1 MNDSLRDASRH
12 LNSWQLIPYCVGT
25 GAEHMAQDELLLD
38 QHCQNLNPISILRF
52 YSWLPAAIS
61 LGHHQ
66 HKIPD
71 RWHELA
77 KDLGM
82 DIVLRPS
89 GGRAVV
95 HKGDLTYAVITE
107 VGDRSRQ
114 AMYAYICEFL
124 IAGFAELGINLS
136 YGSAG
141 RGYIHNPSCFATATN
156 ADLVTEDGLKL
167 IGSAQVYRRGAN
179 HTAVLQHGSIQIQCD
194 RPLLKA
200 IFQSDPPIVGVEE
213 LLDRK
218 LNYEGLVDL
227 LIETLVRSAEKNL
240 NH

>member
-1 MNDSLRDASRH
+1 MTSP
-12 LNSWQLIPYCVGT
+12 NSWQLIPYCVGT
-25 GAEHMAQDELLLD
+25 GAEQMARDELLLD
-38 QHCQNLNPISILRF
+38 QHCQNPNPISTLRF

-77 KDLGM
+77 QDLGM
-82 DIVLRPS
+82 DIVVRPS

-95 HKGDLTYAVITE
+95 HKGDLTYAVITG

-114 AMYAYICEFL
+114 EMYTYICEFL
-124 IAGFAELGINLS
+124 ISGFADLGINLS
-136 YGSAG
+136 YGTGG
-141 RGYIHNPSCFATATN
+141 RCYIHNPSCFATATN
-156 ADLVTEDGLKL
+156 ADLVTENGLKL
-167 IGSAQVYRRGAN
+167 IGSAQVYRQGIFHRSL
-179 HTAVLQHGSIQIQCD
+179 LQHGSIQIQCD
-194 RPLLKA
+194 RPLLNA

-218 LNYEGLVDL
+218 LNYRNLVSK
-227 LIETLVRSAEKNL
+227 LIETLVRSAERNFSTKF
-240 NH
+240 